1 MNLNKIFYPKSIAII
16 GASTKVGT
24 VGNDIVKNLSE
35 KGFDG
40 KLYPVNPNAETLY
53 DLRCYP
59 NVSSIQDEIDL
70 AIVIVPA
77 VAVPNVMQ
85 EIADKGIKGAI
96 IISAGF
102 KEAGRKDLE
111 DQITEICNKNDIT
124 LIGPNCLGVINPEIK
139 MNAAFTN
146 LMPEF
151 GNLGLLSQSGAL
163 CTAIL
168 DYAKHL
174 NIGFSKFASV
184 GNKACIDE
192 IEFLK
197 YFNEDEKTK
206 VIAIYAEQ
214 LAKPQQLIESVQK
227 MVKSDNPKP
236 IVLIKAGKTSV
247 GANASASHTGALGG
261 SDAAYEA
268 LFNQSGII
276 RANNVSE
283 LFDYIQ
289 VFSNNKLPHGN
300 RVGIITNAGGPGVLA
315 TDEAIL
321 NGLTLAKLSE
331 KSEEILTQALP
342 AAANVHNPVDVLGD
356 SKADRYKTAI
366 DTVVADEN
374 VDSVVVILTPQSMT
388 EIEATAE
395 AIIEAK
401 QKTEKPIVACFMGN
415 DTVDMAVDKMRK
427 NGVSAIN
434 FPEQAMRSLAAL
446 TKFAEI
452 TREREPEQFE
462 INDIDKEKV
471 REIFEEAKKEGITKF
486 PEADAVRILEAYN
499 FPILKSEVA
508 INENEAEIIA
518 NKIGTKLVLKIV
530 SKDIL
535 HKSDVGG
542 VMVGIEPKDIRTKF
556 SEMMERVTKNV
567 PTATIDGILV
577 REMADTTE
585 GVELILGSTRDP
597 ALGSTIMVGFGGI
610 YVEVFKDVTFGIA
623 PINKTD
629 AKKMIDRIKVKKLFE
644 GARGG
649 KALDVD
655 SLIDC
660 LGRLSKLLTDFPQ
673 IVEMDINPL
682 AILPKGQGTKVL
694 DARIVI
700 D

>member
-1 MNLNKIFYPKSIAII
+1 MDLNKIFYPKSIAII
-16 GASTKVGT
+16 GASTKIGS
-24 VGNDIVKNLSE
+24 VGNDIVKNLVE
-35 KGFDG
+35 KGFEG
-40 KLYPVNPNAETLY
+40 KLFPVNPNADFLY
-53 DLRCYP
+53 DLKCYK
-59 NVSSIQDEIDL
+59 NVSEIQEAVDL

-77 VAVPNVMQ
+77 AIVPNVIQ
-85 EIADKGIKGAI
+85 EAADKGIKGAI
-96 IISAGF
+96 IVSAGF
-102 KEAGRKDLE
+102 KEAGHKDLE
-111 DQITEICNKNDIT
+111 DQVKDICIKNDIA
-124 LIGPNCLGVINPEIK
+124 LIGPNCLGVINPELK

-146 LMPEF
+146 LMPNF
-151 GNLGLLSQSGAL
+151 GEVGLLSQSGAL

-168 DYAKHL
+168 DYAKNL

-192 IEFLK
+192 IDFLE
-197 YFNEDEKTK
+197 YFRNDDKTK

-214 LAKPQQLIESVQK
+214 LAKPKELIESVQK
-227 MVKSDNPKP
+227 TIKGNNPKP
-236 IVLIKAGKTSV
+236 VILIKAGKTSI

-261 SDAAYEA
+261 SDSAYEA
-268 LFNQSGII
+268 LFNQAGII
-276 RANNVSE
+276 RAGSVSE
-283 LFDYIQ
+283 LFDFIQ
-289 VFSNNKLPHGN
+289 VFSNNKLPKGN
-300 RVGIITNAGGPGVLA
+300 RVAIVTNAGGPGVLA

-331 KSEEILTQALP
+331 KTEETLKLALP
-342 AAANVHNPVDVLGD
+342 AAANWHNPVDVLGD

-366 DTVVADEN
+366 DTVIDDEN

-388 EIEATAE
+388 EIGATAN
-395 AIIEAK
+395 AIIQAK
-401 QKTEKPIVACFMGN
+401 QKSDKPIIACFMGN
-415 DTVDMAVDKMRK
+415 DTVDKAIEEMRK

-434 FPEQAMRSLAAL
+434 FPEQAMRSLGAL
-446 TKFAEI
+446 TKFSEI
-452 TREREPEQFE
+452 TKEEKSEQFE
-462 INDIDKEKV
+462 INDVDKEKV
-471 REIFEEAKKEGITKF
+471 WQIFEEAKKEGVTKF
-486 PEADAVRILEAYN
+486 PEADALRVLEAYN
-499 FPILKSEVA
+499 FPILKSQVA
-508 INENEAEIIA
+508 VNENEAEIIA

-542 VMVGIEPKDIRTKF
+542 VMVGVEPKDIKAKF
-556 SEMMERVTKNV
+556 NEMMERVTKNV
-567 PTATIDGILV
+567 PTAIIDGILV
-577 REMADTTE
+577 REMADTAE

-610 YVEVFKDVTFGIA
+610 YVEVFKDVTFGIV
-623 PINKTD
+623 PLTKTD

-649 KALDVD
+649 KVLDVD

-660 LGRLSKLLTDFPQ
+660 IGRLSKLLSDFPE

>member
-1 MNLNKIFYPKSIAII
+1 MDLNKIFYPKSIAII

-24 VGNDIVKNLSE
+24 VGNDVVKNLTE
-35 KGFDG
+35 QGFEG
-40 KLYPVNPNAETLY
+40 AIYPINPNAESLY
-53 DLRCYP
+53 DLKCYK
-59 NVSSIQDEIDL
+59 NISEIKEEVDL

-77 VAVPNVMQ
+77 AIVPNVMQ
-85 EIADKGIKGAI
+85 EIADKGTKGAI

-102 KEAGRKDLE
+102 KEAGHKDLE
-111 DQITEICNKNDIT
+111 DQVKDICIKNDIA
-124 LIGPNCLGVINPEIK
+124 LIGPNCLGVMNPEIK
-139 MNAAFTN
+139 MNASFAK

-151 GNLGLLSQSGAL
+151 NNLAFLSQSGAL
-163 CTAIL
+163 CTAVL

-184 GNKACIDE
+184 GNKACVDE
-192 IEFLK
+192 IDFLE
-197 YFNEDEKTK
+197 YFRNDDKTK

-214 LAKPQQLIESVQK
+214 LAKPKELIESVQK
-227 MVKSDNPKP
+227 TIKGNNPKP
-236 IVLIKAGKTSV
+236 VMLIKAGKTSI

-268 LFNQSGII
+268 LFNQAGII
-276 RANNVSE
+276 RANSVSE
-283 LFDYIQ
+283 LFDHIQ
-289 VFSNNKLPHGN
+289 VFSNNKLPTEN
-300 RVGIITNAGGPGVLA
+300 KVAIITNAGGPGVLA

-331 KSEEILTQALP
+331 KTKETLKLALP
-342 AAANVHNPVDVLGD
+342 AAANWHNPVDVLGD

-366 DTVVADEN
+366 DTVIGDEN

-388 EIEATAE
+388 EIEATAD
-395 AIIEAK
+395 AIIQAK
-401 QKTEKPIVACFMGN
+401 QKSDKPLIACFMGN
-415 DTVDMAVDKMRK
+415 DTVDKAVENMRK

-434 FPEQAMRSLAAL
+434 FPEQSMRSLGAL
-446 TKFAEI
+446 TKFSEI
-452 TREREPEQFE
+452 TKEKEPEQFE
-462 INDIDKEKV
+462 VNDVDKEKV
-471 REIFEEAKKEGITKF
+471 WQIFEEAKKEGITKF
-486 PEADAVRILEAYN
+486 PEADAIRILEAYN
-499 FPILKSEVA
+499 FPILKSQVA
-508 INENEAEIIA
+508 VNENEAEIIG

-542 VMVGIEPKDIRTKF
+542 VMVGVEPKDIKAKF
-556 SEMMERVTKNV
+556 NEMMERVTKNV
-567 PTATIDGILV
+567 PTAIIEGILV

-610 YVEVFKDVTFGIA
+610 YVEVFKDVTFGVV

-649 KALDVD
+649 KILDVD

-660 LGRLSKLLTDFPQ
+660 IGRLSKLLSDFPE